1 MLLYPADKLQG
12 WVTIG
17 HELPEVPL
25 EDVAALDIDAWR
37 CDLRS
42 LAAATALDEGAGTLR
57 TALLA
62 FVCDASECI
71 PAEIGETA
79 DLTALINGCPEAR
92 ALIRRVV
99 RAWLMEI

>member
-1 MLLYPADKLQG
+1 MGRMARRRVRRALG
-12 WVTIG
+12 ETSI
-17 HELPEVPL
+17 ESI
-25 EDVAALDIDAWR
+25 AALDVDAWR

-62 FVCDASECI
+62 LVCDASECV

-92 ALIRRVV
+92 ALVRRVV